1 MMNRMIKIVAAF
13 GILAT
18 VTALGTSIAPSDAS
32 ARTTKCWKGTG
43 GWYCY

>member
-1 MMNRMIKIVAAF
+1 MMNRIFKIVAAF

-18 VTALGTSIAPSDAS
+18 LGMSIAPSDAS